1 MSCTFRA
8 LTPCHFSVDVA
19 AACWNCFV
27 LFHFSIFLFFLLLVL
42 PRISTFLLYF
52 LLPSDVTYKPHRIP
66 LLMTSEGEESSSD
79 DDDSDDDNDDE
90 DDRKVGTKSKK
101 KKSTTTAKKK
111 AAAKGTA
118 KKRPVSSAA
127 ASSKAKK
134 KAKTGGGAARPEKV
148 VSSQSSSALTL
159 KERNTNMI
167 KELEALPVAVLL
179 ARMDDAIQQNLW
191 ERKHQLIG
199 STICC
204 RAVLQAAQSYDIQQE
219 LLSNGLSNIRSG
231 TNTGT
236 GIKNTTAYYF
246 SAGGGTC
253 LVCSCVSVFFSFL
266 LLLLFFTYH
275 SLTHSSILTPF
286 NLMNM
291 HTIDSDAIKVSR
303 NFIMDWIEKSSTYKR
318 WVSQMLLNMEPRSYQ
333 ASITKSLLKTG
344 WSRTS
349 GAGRYMYVES
359 ISLVADWYCLFL
371 YFITGIQLRFSLLL
385 REVLPPS
392 APVLKFFVVLF

>member
-1 MSCTFRA
+1 
-8 LTPCHFSVDVA
+8 
-19 AACWNCFV
+19 
-27 LFHFSIFLFFLLLVL
+27 
-42 PRISTFLLYF
+42 
-52 LLPSDVTYKPHRIP
+52 
-66 LLMTSEGEESSSD
+66 MTSEGEESSSD
-79 DDDSDDDNDDE
+79 DDDNDDDDE
-90 DDRKVGTKSKK
+90 DDREVGTKSKK
-101 KKSTTTAKKK
+101 KKNTTTTKKK
-111 AAAKGTA
+111 ATAKGTT

-127 ASSKAKK
+127 ASSKDNK
-134 KAKTGGGAARPEKV
+134 KAKTGGEAVLPEKV
-148 VSSQSSSALTL
+148 VSSQSSSAMTL
-159 KERNTNMI
+159 KERNNNMI

-204 RAVLQAAQSYDIQQE
+204 RAVLQAAQSYDVQQE

-253 LVCSCVSVFFSFL
+253 LVCSCVSFFFL
-266 LLLLFFTYH
+266 LLLVPFLTYH
-275 SLTHSSILTPF
+275 SLTHSSILTPS
-286 NLMNM
+286 NLMNV
-291 HTIDSDAIKVSR
+291 HAIDSDAIEVSR
-303 NFIMDWIEKSSTYKR
+303 NFIMDWVEKSSTYKR

-385 REVLPPS
+385 RGVLPPS
-392 APVLKFFVVLF
+392 APVLILFVVLFQNPPACSFFLHCGF

>member
-1 MSCTFRA
+1 M
-8 LTPCHFSVDVA
+8 
-19 AACWNCFV
+19 

-253 LVCSCVSVFFSFL
+253 LVCSCVSVFF
-266 LLLLFFTYH
+266 FF
-275 SLTHSSILTPF
+275 SS
-286 NLMNM
+286 
-291 HTIDSDAIKVSR
+291 
-303 NFIMDWIEKSSTYKR
+303 SST
-318 WVSQMLLNMEPRSYQ
+318 LLHL
-333 ASITKSLLKTG
+333 SL
-344 WSRTS
+344 
-349 GAGRYMYVES
+349 AH
-359 ISLVADWYCLFL
+359 AFL
-371 YFITGIQLRFSLLL
+371 HFDPI
-385 REVLPPS
+385 
-392 APVLKFFVVLF
+392 